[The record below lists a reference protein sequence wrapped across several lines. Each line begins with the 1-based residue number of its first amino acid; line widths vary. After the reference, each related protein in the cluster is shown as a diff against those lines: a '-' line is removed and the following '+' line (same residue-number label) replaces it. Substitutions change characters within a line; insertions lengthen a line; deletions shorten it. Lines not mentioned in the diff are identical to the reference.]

1 MCMIHLPLNTALG
14 GFEKKQNI
22 IYVSFVDSKVAQK
35 MSVTCT
41 FLSLVVH
48 YFEAK

>member
-1 MCMIHLPLNTALG
+1 MCLIHLPLNTALV
-14 GFEKKQNI
+14 GFEKEQTLFMYHLLTVMFRKEL
-22 IYVSFVDSKVAQK
+22 
-35 MSVTCT
+35 SVTCT